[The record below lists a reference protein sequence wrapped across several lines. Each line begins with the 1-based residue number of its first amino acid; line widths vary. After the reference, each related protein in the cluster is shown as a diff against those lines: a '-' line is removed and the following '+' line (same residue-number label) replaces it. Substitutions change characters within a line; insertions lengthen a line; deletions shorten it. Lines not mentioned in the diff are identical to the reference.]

1 MKNLFE
7 EQFRKVINDDS
18 EYSKKVERFN
28 DKKSDLIIKQRE
40 KMRIMKRKHSQQ
52 LSTLRMK
59 QNMEIKMLNK
69 KHSDN
74 LTSLYG
80 RTMN

>member
-7 EQFRKVINDDS
+7 QQFRKVINDDS
-18 EYSKKVERFN
+18 EYSKKVDRFN

-59 QNMEIKMLNK
+59 QNI
-69 KHSDN
+69 
-74 LTSLYG
+74 
-80 RTMN
+80 RMNIE